1 MINKIIKF
9 FKEVKAEMKKTTW
22 LTRKEVL
29 RYTLIVL
36 AATLVI
42 AAFLGGLDTLF
53 LFLIDKFII

>member
-22 LTRKEVL
+22 LTRREVV
-29 RYTLIVL
+29 RYSLIVL